1 MKKNRKVLWTLLTV
15 IIAVAGIWFYFGRS
29 GSGPEVHTTPVVLGG
44 IVKAISATGS
54 LNAVNTVNVGAQVS
68 GTIKKIHVD
77 YNSVV
82 TKGQLLAE
90 IDPSLLEA
98 NIRQS
103 EASVLSAAASLQ
115 EARAN
120 LAEAKR
126 TLERNRDLASKG
138 YIAAMELD
146 QSQTAYET
154 ALSRIRSAEASLSQA
169 KADLEYKKINLG
181 HAKIVSPIDGVIIN
195 REVDEGQTVNASQS
209 APTLFTIAEDLARMQ
224 VEANIDEADIGQIQQ
239 GQAVRFTVD
248 AYPEESFDGV
258 VKEVRLASATTDNVV
273 TYTVIITVDNEKK
286 NLMPGM
292 TANVTVIIEKKEG
305 ILKIASSSL
314 RFSPPEEIRQLR
326 NGGGGQNRGDGG
338 SRKDSV
344 IWTFEK
350 GELIPH
356 RVRTGIFDGMFTEV
370 EGETLY
376 EGMEVVTYIS
386 SAEESGTTSIFGFG
400 GRPR

>member
-1 MKKNRKVLWTLLTV
+1 MKNKKKVSWILLLV
-15 IIAVAGIWFYFGRS
+15 IIAAGAWIYSGRS
-29 GSGPEVHTTPVVLGG
+29 GGSPEIQTTKVVLGG
-44 IVKAISATGS
+44 IVKTVSATGS

-82 TKGQLLAE
+82 ARGQLLAE

-103 EASVLSAAASLQ
+103 EASVLSATASLQ

-126 TLERNRDLASKG
+126 TLERNRELFSKG

-146 QSQTAYET
+146 QSQTSYET
-154 ALSRIRSAEASLSQA
+154 ALSRIRSAEASLSQS

-181 HAKIVSPIDGVIIN
+181 HARIISPIDGVIIN

-209 APTLFTIAEDLARMQ
+209 APTLFTIAEDLSRMQ
-224 VEANIDEADIGQIQQ
+224 VEAKIDEADIGQIRQ

-248 AYPEESFDGV
+248 AYPEESFDGS
-258 VKEVRLASATTDNVV
+258 VKEVRLASAMTDNVV

-292 TANVTVIIEKKEG
+292 TANVSVIIEKKDG
-305 ILKIASSSL
+305 ILKISSSAL
-314 RFSPPEEIRQLR
+314 RFSPPEEVIQPR
-326 NGGGGQNRGDGG
+326 NGGGGQRGDGS
-338 SRKDSV
+338 SRRGSV
-344 IWTFEK
+344 IWTWEK

-356 RVRTGIFDGMFTEV
+356 RVRTGIFDGLFTEV

-376 EGMEVVTYIS
+376 EGMEVVTYLAS
-386 SAEESGTTSIFGFG
+386 GKESRTPSAFGFG